1 MANTA
6 EYNDEEARELLTENN
21 SRVGFNHW
29 YVYQCADT
37 TETRGKRGARMPPCG
52 YHNVRATKHPIGD
65 YHNPQGA
72 PCKNCGR
79 RQRLNAGIVRFC
91 DAWVQEPLYSVGRG
105 GRRYRTPHLQ
115 DTTTP
120 DRKARKEW
128 AVTLAEQLNRSRL
141 VISPNALEQSA
152 EIYGTIPK
160 TIEERGESNE

>member
-6 EYNDEEARELLTENN
+6 EINDKEARELLTENN

-37 TETRGKRGARMPPCG
+37 TETRGKRGVRKPPCG
-52 YHNVRATKHPIGD
+52 YHNVRATKCPIGD

-91 DAWVQEPLYSVGRG
+91 DSWVQEPMYAKQHGRG
-105 GRRYRTPHLQ
+105 GKMFRTQYLQ
-115 DTTTP
+115 DSTIP

-141 VISPNALEQSA
+141 VISPNALEQSG
-152 EIYGTIPK
+152 E
-160 TIEERGESNE
+160 TIEQRGETNE

>member
-37 TETRGKRGARMPPCG
+37 TETRGKRGVRKPPCG
-52 YHNVRATKHPIGD
+52 YHNVRATKCPIGD

-91 DAWVQEPLYSVGRG
+91 DSWVQEPMYAKQHGRG
-105 GRRYRTPHLQ
+105 GKMFRTQYLQ
-115 DTTTP
+115 DSTIP

-141 VISPNALEQSA
+141 VISPNALEQSG
-152 EIYGTIPK
+152 E
-160 TIEERGESNE
+160 TIEQRGETNE

>member
-1 MANTA
+1 MAQTA
-6 EYNDEEARELLTENN
+6 GINDEEARELLTENN
-21 SRVGFNHW
+21 SRRPPVGFNHW

-37 TETRGKRGARMPPCG
+37 TETRGKRGVRKPPCG
-52 YHNVRATKHPIGD
+52 YHNVRATKCPIGD

-91 DAWVQEPLYSVGRG
+91 DSWVQEPMYAKQHGRG
-105 GRRYRTPHLQ
+105 GKMFRTQYLQ
-115 DTTTP
+115 DSTIP

-141 VISPNALEQSA
+141 VISPNALEQSG
-152 EIYGTIPK
+152 E
-160 TIEERGESNE
+160 TIEQRGETNE

>member
-6 EYNDEEARELLTENN
+6 EINDKEARELLTENN

-37 TETRGKRGARMPPCG
+37 TETRGKRGVRKPPCG
-52 YHNVRATKHPIGD
+52 YHNVRATKCPIGD

-91 DAWVQEPLYSVGRG
+91 DAWVQEPMYAKQHGRG
-105 GRRYRTPHLQ
+105 GKMFRTQYLQ
-115 DTTTP
+115 DSTIP

-141 VISPNALEQSA
+141 VISPNALEQSG
-152 EIYGTIPK
+152 E
-160 TIEERGESNE
+160 TIEQRGETNE